1 MSNRYRSILSLG
13 SSTPPFSNVNSFSF
27 DGVDDYFLVPDTSGL
42 SFGNGTTDSP
52 FSISFWVNLNS
63 LSGNNNVFIGKDNG
77 SPNREYGIG
86 MFSNNNYVRFFIKN
100 QGGNNQ
106 QSVDSTTNL
115 SIDTWYHVACTYD
128 GRGGSNA
135 ADGMNIYVNAVQE
148 TTGLI
153 KQSYTAMSNTIAPFT
168 IGKYSAAPSQVNGKM
183 DEVAIFSSELSQSDI
198 TAIYNNGE
206 PQSLDAYSPFVWFRM
221 GDNAT
226 WNGFAW
232 TMTSVGTDT
241 RTARSANMVE
251 ANRTTDVPT
260 ASSFAN
266 TKSILLD
273 GVDDYVNCG
282 NDSSLQFNNLLSVS
296 AWVKTSTS
304 GKGIL
309 AIRVGNTPTQEAFS
323 LTSSGEVRMNNG
335 TRLTANTSILD
346 NNWHHIVVTYNTS
359 LATNNLKIYIDG
371 SLDNS
376 VNRTVVIQGSGTN
389 YLIIGESR
397 ASNFFNGIL
406 DEVSVFN
413 TEL

>member
-13 SSTPPFSNVNSFSF
+13 SSTPPFSN
-27 DGVDDYFLVPDTSGL
+27 
-42 SFGNGTTDSP
+42 
-52 FSISFWVNLNS
+52 
-63 LSGNNNVFIGKDNG
+63 
-77 SPNREYGIG
+77 
-86 MFSNNNYVRFFIKN
+86 
-100 QGGNNQ
+100 
-106 QSVDSTTNL
+106 
-115 SIDTWYHVACTYD
+115 
-128 GRGGSNA
+128 
-135 ADGMNIYVNAVQE
+135 
-148 TTGLI
+148 
-153 KQSYTAMSNTIAPFT
+153 
-168 IGKYSAAPSQVNGKM
+168 
-183 DEVAIFSSELSQSDI
+183 
-198 TAIYNNGE
+198 
-206 PQSLDAYSPFVWFRM
+206 
-221 GDNAT
+221 
-226 WNGFAW
+226 
-232 TMTSVGTDT
+232 
-241 RTARSANMVE
+241 
-251 ANRTTDVPT
+251 
-260 ASSFAN
+260 

-273 GVDDYVNCG
+273 GFDDFVNCG

-413 TEL
+413 TELSQSDVTSIYNGGVPNDISSLSPLSWWRCGDGDTAPILSDNGSGGNDGTMQSFNTFSTDVPT